1 MMTHRAWRIFA
12 AAILLLAVALA
23 ATGADAKKK
32 KAAPKEEKE
41 SEADIAFAKSF
52 LGREY
57 SGDFD
62 IDGWTDLGGGLVSP
76 PIYVRQYKRDDG
88 TLLVLTSKETA
99 KATKDKPANLAVA
112 DALIVLPPKGGA
124 EFTISCVQG
133 KDETLRFMGVAKG
146 PDSKEWWTD
155 VRRAWEI
162 SIETGAI
169 STVKPKGVRCTNV
182 SWGQ

>member
-1 MMTHRAWRIFA
+1 MMKHRASRIFA
-12 AAILLLAVALA
+12 AAVLLPAVALG

-32 KAAPKEEKE
+32 KAPKEEKE

-88 TLLVLTSKETA
+88 TVLVLTSKETV
-99 KATKDKPANLAVA
+99 KATKDK
-112 DALIVLPPKGGA
+112 
-124 EFTISCVQG
+124 
-133 KDETLRFMGVAKG
+133 
-146 PDSKEWWTD
+146 
-155 VRRAWEI
+155 
-162 SIETGAI
+162 
-169 STVKPKGVRCTNV
+169 
-182 SWGQ
+182 